1 MACNSEKPTGKKD
14 GTCGHFIVWEKI
26 SDEELMD
33 RMGQGDHYSFAILYN
48 RHWRYAR
55 WLARRFTR
63 NETIAQDI
71 AQDVFLHIW
80 KAANRYRPRARF
92 RTWLY
97 KIVLNRCI
105 NHSQRNKWITN
116 QEDFIARHREFSNWQ
131 DTSSPLGRME
141 DHARVKRLLS
151 HLHKIDRLILFE
163 HYVNGIP
170 YAQIAITLGMNEK
183 TVRDRAYH
191 ARRKLREILGN
202 G

>member
-1 MACNSEKPTGKKD
+1 VACSSGKSAEKNNRTIGEAQ
-14 GTCGHFIVWEKI
+14 FWEDF

-48 RHWRYAR
+48 SHLSYAR
-55 WLARRFTR
+55 WLARRLTGD
-63 NETIAQDI
+63 ETIAQDI
-71 AQDVFLHIW
+71 AQDVFLAIW

-105 NHSQRNKWITN
+105 NYVQRNKWITN
-116 QEDFIARHREFSNWQ
+116 QEDFIARHREFSHWQ
-131 DTSSPLGRME
+131 ETSSMPGRME
-141 DHARVKRLLS
+141 DHDRAKRLLG
-151 HLHKIDRLILFE
+151 HLHKIDRMILIE
-163 HYVNGIP
+163 HYVKGMS

-183 TVRDRAYH
+183 AVKDRAYH
-191 ARRKLREILGN
+191 ARKKLREILGN

>member
-1 MACNSEKPTGKKD
+1 MVR
-14 GTCGHFIVWEKI
+14 I
-26 SDEELMD
+26 
-33 RMGQGDHYSFAILYN
+33 GQGDHYSFAILYN
-48 RHWRYAR
+48 RHLSYAR
-55 WLARRFTR
+55 WLARRFTGD
-63 NETIAQDI
+63 ETIAQDI
-71 AQDVFLHIW
+71 TQEIFLKIW
-80 KAANRYRPRARF
+80 NCAGRYRPHALF

-97 KIVLNRCI
+97 KIVRNHCI
-105 NHSQRNKWITN
+105 NHVKRNQLITN

-131 DTSSPLGRME
+131 ETSSMLGRME
-141 DHARVKRLLS
+141 DHDRVKRLLS